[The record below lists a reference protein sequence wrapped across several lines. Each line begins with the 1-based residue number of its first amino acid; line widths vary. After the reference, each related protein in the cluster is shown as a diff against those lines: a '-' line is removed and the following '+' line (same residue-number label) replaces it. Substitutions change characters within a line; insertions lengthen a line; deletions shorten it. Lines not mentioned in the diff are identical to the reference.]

1 MGKQETGRRNPI
13 AHITLLFVVL
23 LFIFEASVIA
33 GIFELKAQTVAK
45 YAPWAYEPYL
55 RLIGEHPDSTPRWV
69 TVEETEEEPAEE
81 IAIANMTGLE
91 PSAIPVLVETNEAV
105 LATNLILEASVPL
118 EVEPEPLPVIMPTNA
133 PSGELEEAEPV
144 G

>member
-13 AHITLLFVVL
+13 AHITLFFVVL
-23 LFIFEASVIA
+23 LFIFEAAVIV

-69 TVEETEEEPAEE
+69 MVEEAEEEPAEE
-81 IAIANMTGLE
+81 IAIENMTGLE
-91 PSAIPVLVETNEAV
+91 PSAIPVLIETNEAV

-118 EVEPEPLPVIMPTNA
+118 EVELEPLPVIMPINA
-133 PSGELEEAEPV
+133 PSEEVEEAEPV

>member
-13 AHITLLFVVL
+13 AHITLFFVVL
-23 LFIFEASVIA
+23 LFIFEVSVIA

-69 TVEETEEEPAEE
+69 TVEEAKEEPAEE

-91 PSAIPVLVETNEAV
+91 PSAIPVLIETNEAV

-118 EVEPEPLPVIMPTNA
+118 KVEPDPIPVSTPTNEPPA
-133 PSGELEEAEPV
+133 KSEEVVPV